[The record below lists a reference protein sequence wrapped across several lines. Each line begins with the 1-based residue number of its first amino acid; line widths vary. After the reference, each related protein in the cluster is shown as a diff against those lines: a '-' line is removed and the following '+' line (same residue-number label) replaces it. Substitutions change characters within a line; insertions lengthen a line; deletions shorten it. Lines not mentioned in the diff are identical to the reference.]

1 MRTQLFLG
9 FVAFVLATR
18 PGDLVAAPV
27 TRPSNLE
34 AAPVFRPFL
43 EKMWE
48 SSPTFRDQC
57 RKLATETGLRV
68 SVLVEDTP
76 GRSLAFHARTVLS
89 HQYGLLVSAQVYL
102 QPGLGA
108 AEFIAH
114 ELEHILERLDGVDL
128 QAQVGNGAVW
138 KSGDRAFETRRAIE
152 AGRRVGREVTGTSG
166 TGIRGNLDQTTTDW
180 VATLAQRDR
189 DAAPTS
195 ARSARVSGSGRHV
208 VFVSSARLVDADRN
222 QLRDVYVQD
231 LATGQCTLE
240 SVGPAGASGNG
251 ESVSPGISQDGR
263 YVVFESAAGN
273 LIDPQFQPGVFH
285 VFLRDR
291 EKGTT
296 RLLTTNAN
304 GEPANNTSGNP
315 AISADG
321 TAVAFESVAT
331 DLIVARESGRTSV
344 GIYSIQLGSGL
355 RARLDVTSA
364 GGLPVGPSASPAISA
379 DGRFVAFVSKTDLT
393 CGQVP
398 ACATEPSDTNAVA
411 DIYLRDART
420 NMTRRVTR
428 SATGGDPDGPS
439 YDPAISGDGRH
450 LTFVSEASNLT
461 RDHIKRAA
469 HVYVHDLA
477 TGISELVSRNP
488 TGQPGNGPSLHPTL
502 SYDGS
507 RIAFQSLACNLVCDG
522 KCRARQTDINLLWDV
537 FVYDRSTRRT
547 AWVSTDID
555 QAWMENSRAP
565 SLDDAGRVLAFGS
578 RHPINE
584 RDEGHDDDVYV
595 HRVR

>member
-1 MRTQLFLG
+1 M
-9 FVAFVLATR
+9 
-18 PGDLVAAPV
+18 
-27 TRPSNLE
+27 
-34 AAPVFRPFL
+34 
-43 EKMWE
+43 
-48 SSPTFRDQC
+48 
-57 RKLATETGLRV
+57 
-68 SVLVEDTP
+68 
-76 GRSLAFHARTVLS
+76 
-89 HQYGLLVSAQVYL
+89 
-102 QPGLGA
+102 
-108 AEFIAH
+108 
-114 ELEHILERLDGVDL
+114 
-128 QAQVGNGAVW
+128 
-138 KSGDRAFETRRAIE
+138 
-152 AGRRVGREVTGTSG
+152 
-166 TGIRGNLDQTTTDW
+166 
-180 VATLAQRDR
+180 
-189 DAAPTS
+189 
-195 ARSARVSGSGRHV
+195 
-208 VFVSSARLVDADRN
+208 
-222 QLRDVYVQD
+222 QD

-502 SYDGS
+502 SYRRFADRVSVPRLQSCLRRQMPGPADRHQSSLGRLRVRPLDAPHGLGQYRHRPGLDGEQPGAFT
-507 RIAFQSLACNLVCDG
+507 RRCGTRPCLWIATSHQ
-522 KCRARQTDINLLWDV
+522 RAR
-537 FVYDRSTRRT
+537 
-547 AWVSTDID
+547 
-555 QAWMENSRAP
+555 
-565 SLDDAGRVLAFGS
+565 
-578 RHPINE
+578 
-584 RDEGHDDDVYV
+584 
-595 HRVR
+595 